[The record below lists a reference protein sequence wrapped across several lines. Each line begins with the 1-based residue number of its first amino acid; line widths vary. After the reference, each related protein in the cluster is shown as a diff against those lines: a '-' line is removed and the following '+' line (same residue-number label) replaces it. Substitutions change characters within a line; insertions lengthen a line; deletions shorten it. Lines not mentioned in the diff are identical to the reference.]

1 MALLEI
7 RDISKHFGGLHVLD
21 GLELDVEQGEILG
34 LIGPN
39 GAGKTTLFNL
49 ISGFLR
55 PTGGSISFEG
65 RDISGLQPHFI
76 AKLGIVKT
84 FQLTTL
90 FHGLSVFDNVRIGLQ
105 LVSNIGFFGGI
116 LSTSSYR
123 KKEEALRKE
132 ALDIMHF
139 TGIAERKDQLAEELS
154 SGWRR
159 TLAIAVALAAHPK
172 LILLDEPVT
181 TLSPTRVKSIMNL
194 VTEVRNNGVTV
205 MLIEHNMR
213 AIMDYCDRIA
223 VLASG
228 SLLAEGTPEYIRQ
241 HKSVIGAYLGS

>member
-7 RDISKHFGGLHVLD
+7 RDISKHFGGLHVLE
-21 GLELDVEQGEILG
+21 GLNLDVKKGEILG

-55 PTGGSISFEG
+55 PTDGTISFEG
-65 RDISGLQPHFI
+65 QDISRLQPHSI

-90 FHGLSVFDNVRIGLQ
+90 FHGLSVLDNILIGLQ
-105 LVSNIGFFGGI
+105 LVSRMRFFEGI
-116 LSTSSYR
+116 LNTSAYR
-123 KKEEALRKE
+123 KKEKALIKE
-132 ALDIMHF
+132 AIDIMRF
-139 TGIAERKDQLAEELS
+139 TGIADRQDQFAEELS
-154 SGWRR
+154 SGWRK
-159 TLAIAVALAAHPK
+159 TLAIAVALATHPK

-181 TLSPTRVKSIMNL
+181 TLSPTRVKSIMEL
-194 VTEVRNNGVTV
+194 VTEVRNKGVTV

-223 VLASG
+223 VLATG

-241 HKSVIGAYLGS
+241 HKGVIGAYLGA